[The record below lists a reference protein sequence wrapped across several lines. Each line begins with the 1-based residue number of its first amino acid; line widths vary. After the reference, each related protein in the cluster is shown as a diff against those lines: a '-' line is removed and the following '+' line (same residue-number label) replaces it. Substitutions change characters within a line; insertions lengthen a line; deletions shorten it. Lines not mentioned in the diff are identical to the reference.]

1 MQTLDAIKTRRTIRK
16 FTEEPVSHEVIEKIV
31 EASAYAPSWKNTQ
44 TARYIIIEETALK
57 DRIAREA
64 VMGFEWN
71 TGIILGAPVLVV
83 LASVPGKSGYEKDGA
98 YSTSKK
104 DKWEMFDAGIAA
116 QTFQLAA
123 HEERRFPR
131 IFQDEGGANL
141 LVHRRCGG
149 REVGAHFH
157 DGVVPFDGLLKSELG
172 ALVDREEAARLALEY
187 LGLERSRHRD
197 QKNIVLQ

>member
-16 FTEEPVSHEVIEKIV
+16 FTKEPVSHEVIEKIV

-104 DKWEMFDAGIAA
+104 DKWEMFDAGIAT
-116 QTFQLAA
+116 QTFCLAA
-123 HEERRFPR
+123 HAKGVGTVILGIFDDAKVGEIVGIPDGQTVATVVAMGYPAFAPEMPPR
-131 IFQDEGGANL
+131 
-141 LVHRRCGG
+141 
-149 REVGAHFH
+149 
-157 DGVVPFDGLLKSELG
+157 KS
-172 ALVDREEAARLALEY
+172 VDDLFTVR
-187 LGLERSRHRD
+187 
-197 QKNIVLQ
+197 

>member
-1 MQTLDAIKTRRTIRK
+1 M
-16 FTEEPVSHEVIEKIV
+16 IEKIV

-57 DRIAREA
+57 NKIAKEA

-123 HEERRFPR
+123 HECGIGSVVMG
-131 IFQDEGGANL
+131 IFDE
-141 LVHRRCGG
+141 VK
-149 REVGAHFH
+149 V
-157 DGVVPFDGLLKSELG
+157 KEL
-172 ALVDREEAARLALEY
+172 
-187 LGLERSRHRD
+187 LGLDDTLNVSALIAIGHPAIQPTAPARKQIKHFPFMIQYR
-197 QKNIVLQ
+197 

>member
-31 EASAYAPSWKNTQ
+31 GASAYAPSWKNTQ

-104 DKWEMFDAGIAA
+104 DKWEMFDAGIGSVVMG
-116 QTFQLAA
+116 
-123 HEERRFPR
+123 
-131 IFQDEGGANL
+131 IFDE
-141 LVHRRCGG
+141 VM
-149 REVGAHFH
+149 V
-157 DGVVPFDGLLKSELG
+157 KEL
-172 ALVDREEAARLALEY
+172 
-187 LGLERSRHRD
+187 LGLDDTLNVSALIAIGHPAIQPTAPARKPVQELIQYR
-197 QKNIVLQ
+197 

>member
-31 EASAYAPSWKNTQ
+31 EASAYASIGRITQ

-71 TGIILGAPVLVV
+71 TASFLVHRYW
-83 LASVPGKSGYEKDGA
+83 LFSLRSGESDYEKDGA

-123 HEERRFPR
+123 HECGIGSVVMG
-131 IFQDEGGANL
+131 IFDE
-141 LVHRRCGG
+141 VK
-149 REVGAHFH
+149 V
-157 DGVVPFDGLLKSELG
+157 KEL
-172 ALVDREEAARLALEY
+172 
-187 LGLERSRHRD
+187 LGLDDTLNVSALIAIGHPAIQPTAPARKPVQELIQYR
-197 QKNIVLQ
+197 

>member
-104 DKWEMFDAGIAA
+104 GKCLMPVS
-116 QTFQLAA
+116 L
-123 HEERRFPR
+123 RRPSSS
-131 IFQDEGGANL
+131 L
-141 LVHRRCGG
+141 LMNAESV
-149 REVGAHFH
+149 
-157 DGVVPFDGLLKSELG
+157 
-172 ALVDREEAARLALEY
+172 RLSWVFSM
-187 LGLERSRHRD
+187 R
-197 QKNIVLQ
+197 

>member
-71 TGIILGAPVLVV
+71 TGI
-83 LASVPGKSGYEKDGA
+83 
-98 YSTSKK
+98 
-104 DKWEMFDAGIAA
+104 F
-116 QTFQLAA
+116 
-123 HEERRFPR
+123 
-131 IFQDEGGANL
+131 
-141 LVHRRCGG
+141 LVHRYWL
-149 REVGAHFH
+149 FSL
-157 DGVVPFDGLLKSELG
+157 PFRGKAVTKRTELIPPQKRINGKCLMPVSLRRPSSSLLMNAES
-172 ALVDREEAARLALEY
+172 VRLSWVFSM
-187 LGLERSRHRD
+187 R
-197 QKNIVLQ
+197 

>member
-57 DRIAREA
+57 NKIAKEA

-83 LASVPGKSGYEKDGA
+83 LASVPGKSGYEKDG
-98 YSTSKK
+98 
-104 DKWEMFDAGIAA
+104 GII
-116 QTFQLAA
+116 
-123 HEERRFPR
+123 E
-131 IFQDEGGANL
+131 
-141 LVHRRCGG
+141 LV
-149 REVGAHFH
+149 
-157 DGVVPFDGLLKSELG
+157 
-172 ALVDREEAARLALEY
+172 Y
-187 LGLERSRHRD
+187 
-197 QKNIVLQ
+197 IVLQSVVKPGITGFFKIDLHIKCYIYLS

>member
-71 TGIILGAPVLVV
+71 TPVLVV

-104 DKWEMFDAGIAA
+104 DKWERFDAGIAA

-123 HEERRFPR
+123 HECGIGSVVMG
-131 IFQDEGGANL
+131 IFDE
-141 LVHRRCGG
+141 VK
-149 REVGAHFH
+149 V
-157 DGVVPFDGLLKSELG
+157 KEL
-172 ALVDREEAARLALEY
+172 
-187 LGLERSRHRD
+187 LGLDDTLNVSALIAIGHPAIQPTAPARKPVQELIQYR
-197 QKNIVLQ
+197 

>member
-31 EASAYAPSWKNTQ
+31 EASSYAPSWKNTQ

-57 DRIAREA
+57 DRLAREA

-83 LASVPGKSGYEKDGA
+83 LASVPGKSGYEKNGA

-116 QTFQLAA
+116 QAFQLAA
-123 HEERRFPR
+123 HECGIGSVVMG
-131 IFQDEGGANL
+131 IFDE
-141 LVHRRCGG
+141 VK
-149 REVGAHFH
+149 V
-157 DGVVPFDGLLKSELG
+157 KEL
-172 ALVDREEAARLALEY
+172 
-187 LGLERSRHRD
+187 LGLDDTLNVSALIAIGHPAIQPTAPARKPVQELIQYR
-197 QKNIVLQ
+197 

>member
-31 EASAYAPSWKNTQ
+31 EASAYTPSWKNTQ

-123 HEERRFPR
+123 HECGIGSVVMG
-131 IFQDEGGANL
+131 IFDEVKVKEL
-141 LVHRRCGG
+141 LCLDDTLNVSALIAIGHPAIQPTAPARKP
-149 REVGAHFH
+149 VQ
-157 DGVVPFDGLLKSELG
+157 ELIQY
-172 ALVDREEAARLALEY
+172 R
-187 LGLERSRHRD
+187 
-197 QKNIVLQ
+197 

>member
-16 FTEEPVSHEVIEKIV
+16 FTEDPVSHEVIEKIV
-31 EASAYAPSWKNTQ
+31 ETSAYAPSWKNTQ

-57 DRIAREA
+57 NKIAKEA

-123 HEERRFPR
+123 HECGIGSVVMG
-131 IFQDEGGANL
+131 IFDE
-141 LVHRRCGG
+141 VK
-149 REVGAHFH
+149 V
-157 DGVVPFDGLLKSELG
+157 KEL
-172 ALVDREEAARLALEY
+172 
-187 LGLERSRHRD
+187 LGLEDTLNVSALIAIGHPAVSPTVPARKSV
-197 QKNIVLQ
+197 QELLQYR

>member
-71 TGIILGAPVLVV
+71 TGIILGAPALVV
-83 LASVPGKSGYEKDGA
+83 LASVSGKSGYEKDGA

-104 DKWEMFDAGIAA
+104 DKLEMFDAHECGIGSVVMG
-116 QTFQLAA
+116 
-123 HEERRFPR
+123 
-131 IFQDEGGANL
+131 IFDETQ
-141 LVHRRCGG
+141 VK
-149 REVGAHFH
+149 EI
-157 DGVVPFDGLLKSELG
+157 
-172 ALVDREEAARLALEY
+172 
-187 LGLERSRHRD
+187 LGLDDSLNVSALIAIGHPAVSPTAPARKSVQELIQYR
-197 QKNIVLQ
+197 

>member
-1 MQTLDAIKTRRTIRK
+1 MQTLDAIKTRRTIRN

-31 EASAYAPSWKNTQ
+31 ETSAYAPSWKNTQ

-71 TGIILGAPVLVV
+71 TGIILGAPLLVV
-83 LASVPGKSGYEKDGA
+83 LASVPWKSGYEKDGA

-116 QTFQLAA
+116 QTFLLAA
-123 HEERRFPR
+123 HEYGIGSVVMG
-131 IFQDEGGANL
+131 IFDE
-141 LVHRRCGG
+141 VK
-149 REVGAHFH
+149 V
-157 DGVVPFDGLLKSELG
+157 KEL
-172 ALVDREEAARLALEY
+172 
-187 LGLERSRHRD
+187 LGLDDTLNVSALIAIGHPAIQPTAPARKSVQELIQYR
-197 QKNIVLQ
+197 

>member
-104 DKWEMFDAGIAA
+104 DKWEMFDAGIAT
-116 QTFQLAA
+116 QTFCLAA
-123 HEERRFPR
+123 HEKGIGSVIMG
-131 IFQDEGGANL
+131 IFDEAKVGELINIEE
-141 LVHRRCGG
+141 G
-149 REVGAHFH
+149 RKVA
-157 DGVVPFDGLLKSELG
+157 
-172 ALVDREEAARLALEY
+172 ALVAVGYPAETPEAPKRKTVEDLV
-187 LGLERSRHRD
+187 RFM
-197 QKNIVLQ
+197 

>member
-16 FTEEPVSHEVIEKIV
+16 FTEDPVSHEVIEKIV

-57 DRIAREA
+57 NKIAKEA

-104 DKWEMFDAGIAA
+104 DNAGIAA

-123 HEERRFPR
+123 HECGIGSVVMG
-131 IFQDEGGANL
+131 IFDEIK
-141 LVHRRCGG
+141 V
-149 REVGAHFH
+149 
-157 DGVVPFDGLLKSELG
+157 KEL
-172 ALVDREEAARLALEY
+172 
-187 LGLERSRHRD
+187 LGLDDTLNVSALIAIGHPAIQPTAPARKPVQELIQYR
-197 QKNIVLQ
+197 

>member
-71 TGIILGAPVLVV
+71 TGIILGAPVLVAV
-83 LASVPGKSGYEKDGA
+83 SYTHLR
-98 YSTSKK
+98 
-104 DKWEMFDAGIAA
+104 
-116 QTFQLAA
+116 A
-123 HEERRFPR
+123 HET
-131 IFQDEGGANL
+131 
-141 LVHRRCGG
+141 
-149 REVGAHFH
+149 
-157 DGVVPFDGLLKSELG
+157 
-172 ALVDREEAARLALEY
+172 
-187 LGLERSRHRD
+187 
-197 QKNIVLQ
+197 

>member
-83 LASVPGKSGYEKDGA
+83 LASVPGKAVTKRTELIPPQKRINGKCLMPVS
-98 YSTSKK
+98 
-104 DKWEMFDAGIAA
+104 
-116 QTFQLAA
+116 L
-123 HEERRFPR
+123 RRPSSS
-131 IFQDEGGANL
+131 L
-141 LVHRRCGG
+141 LMNAESV
-149 REVGAHFH
+149 
-157 DGVVPFDGLLKSELG
+157 
-172 ALVDREEAARLALEY
+172 RLSWVFSM
-187 LGLERSRHRD
+187 R
-197 QKNIVLQ
+197 